1 MGVFLGVLGL
11 MALAALLLLG
21 LWLWLDA
28 RRTVRRLDRML
39 STAIDGGFGEES
51 FDESAPSALESRMAR
66 FLNGSARSLR
76 GVQRQRESIQRLLS
90 DISHQTKTPLAN
102 LKLYSSLLMEEE
114 LTPQQREQAQVILQQ
129 SEKLSF
135 LIETLVKL
143 SRLETD
149 VLAVTPK
156 SQPLS
161 PLLERAASQAKAAA
175 EHPASMLA
183 VMKLD
188 NAKIEEICKQFK
200 QVYPVNYNAP
210 GQLVVAGA
218 IEEMDAFK
226 QAVREAGGRGL
237 PVAVG
242 GGFHSPFMD
251 GASREFSEEAREF
264 ELRKPALTVY
274 SNFTTEPYTENVLEL
289 MENQINHSLRWQE
302 SMERMAADG
311 FDTFIEVGIGDTL
324 KKLIKRILPEA
335 RVYSVSNMEEIEKVK
350 EEMGC

>member
-1 MGVFLGVLGL
+1 MGTFLGVLGI
-11 MALAALLLLG
+11 MALAALLLG

-102 LKLYSSLLMEEE
+102 LRLYSSLLMEEE

-161 PLLERAASQAKAAA
+161 PLLERAVSQVKAAA
-175 EHPASMLA
+175 GQKGIALQLHLQQEEMEALYDLRWTA
-183 VMKLD
+183 EALGNLLD
-188 NAKIEEICKQFK
+188 NAVKYTPPGGCIEVSAIQYELFCRIDVRDNGIGIAEEEQAQIFGRFYRGRQVREQEGLGIGLYLAREIAQKQGGYLK
-200 QVYPVNYNAP
+200 LSSRP
-210 GQLVVAGA
+210 GQGSTFSLY
-218 IEEMDAFK
+218 
-226 QAVREAGGRGL
+226 L
-237 PVAVG
+237 PN
-242 GGFHSPFMD
+242 
-251 GASREFSEEAREF
+251 E
-264 ELRKPALTVY
+264 
-274 SNFTTEPYTENVLEL
+274 
-289 MENQINHSLRWQE
+289 
-302 SMERMAADG
+302 
-311 FDTFIEVGIGDTL
+311 
-324 KKLIKRILPEA
+324 
-335 RVYSVSNMEEIEKVK
+335 
-350 EEMGC
+350 

>member
-1 MGVFLGVLGL
+1 MGTFLGVLGI
-11 MALAALLLLG
+11 MALAALLLG
-21 LWLWLDA
+21 LWFWLDA

-114 LTPQQREQAQVILQQ
+114 LTPRQREQAQVILQQ

-161 PLLERAASQAKAAA
+161 PLLERVASQAKAAA
-175 EHPASMLA
+175 EQKGIALQLHLQQQAE
-183 VMKLD
+183 MKALYDLRWTAEALGNLLD
-188 NAKIEEICKQFK
+188 NAVKYTPPGGCIQVSATQYELFCRIDVHDNGIGIAEEEQAQIFGRFYRGRQVREQEGLGIGLYLAREIAQKQGGYLK
-200 QVYPVNYNAP
+200 LSSRP
-210 GQLVVAGA
+210 GQGSTFSLYLP
-218 IEEMDAFK
+218 
-226 QAVREAGGRGL
+226 RG
-237 PVAVG
+237 
-242 GGFHSPFMD
+242 
-251 GASREFSEEAREF
+251 
-264 ELRKPALTVY
+264 
-274 SNFTTEPYTENVLEL
+274 
-289 MENQINHSLRWQE
+289 
-302 SMERMAADG
+302 
-311 FDTFIEVGIGDTL
+311 
-324 KKLIKRILPEA
+324 
-335 RVYSVSNMEEIEKVK
+335 
-350 EEMGC
+350 

>member
-1 MGVFLGVLGL
+1 MGIFLGVLGL
-11 MALAALLLLG
+11 AGLLLG

-102 LKLYSSLLMEEE
+102 LRLYSSLLMEEE
-114 LTPQQREQAQVILQQ
+114 LTPRQREQAQVIFQQ

-175 EHPASMLA
+175 EQKGIALQLHLQQQAE
-183 VMKLD
+183 MKALYDLRWTAEALGNLLD
-188 NAKIEEICKQFK
+188 NAVKYTPPGGCIQVSATQYELFCRIDVHDNGIGIAEEEQAQIFGRFYRGRQVREQEGLGIGLYLAREIAQKQGGYLK
-200 QVYPVNYNAP
+200 LSSRP
-210 GQLVVAGA
+210 GQGSTFSLYLP
-218 IEEMDAFK
+218 
-226 QAVREAGGRGL
+226 RG
-237 PVAVG
+237 
-242 GGFHSPFMD
+242 
-251 GASREFSEEAREF
+251 
-264 ELRKPALTVY
+264 
-274 SNFTTEPYTENVLEL
+274 
-289 MENQINHSLRWQE
+289 
-302 SMERMAADG
+302 
-311 FDTFIEVGIGDTL
+311 
-324 KKLIKRILPEA
+324 
-335 RVYSVSNMEEIEKVK
+335 
-350 EEMGC
+350 

>member
-1 MGVFLGVLGL
+1 MGTFLGVLGL
-11 MALAALLLLG
+11 VALAALLLLG

-102 LKLYSSLLMEEE
+102 LRLYSSLLMEEE
-114 LTPQQREQAQVILQQ
+114 LTPRQREQAQVILQQ

-161 PLLERAASQAKAAA
+161 PLLERAVSQAKAAA
-175 EHPASMLA
+175 EQKGIALQLHLQQQAE
-183 VMKLD
+183 MKALYDLRWTAEALGNLLD
-188 NAKIEEICKQFK
+188 NAVKYTPPGGCIQVSATQYELFCRIDVHDNGIGIAEEEQAQIFGRFYRGRQVREQEGLGIGLYLAREIAQKQGGYLK
-200 QVYPVNYNAP
+200 LSSRP
-210 GQLVVAGA
+210 GQGSTFSLYLP
-218 IEEMDAFK
+218 
-226 QAVREAGGRGL
+226 RG
-237 PVAVG
+237 
-242 GGFHSPFMD
+242 
-251 GASREFSEEAREF
+251 
-264 ELRKPALTVY
+264 
-274 SNFTTEPYTENVLEL
+274 
-289 MENQINHSLRWQE
+289 
-302 SMERMAADG
+302 
-311 FDTFIEVGIGDTL
+311 
-324 KKLIKRILPEA
+324 
-335 RVYSVSNMEEIEKVK
+335 
-350 EEMGC
+350 

>member
-1 MGVFLGVLGL
+1 MGTFLGVLGL
-11 MALAALLLLG
+11 VALAALLLLG

-102 LKLYSSLLMEEE
+102 LRLYSSLLMEEE
-114 LTPQQREQAQVILQQ
+114 LTPRQREQAQVIFQQ

-143 SRLETD
+143 SRLGTD

-156 SQPLS
+156 SQPLA

-175 EHPASMLA
+175 EQKGIALQLHLQQQAE
-183 VMKLD
+183 MKALYDLRWTAEALGNLLD
-188 NAKIEEICKQFK
+188 NAVKYTPPGGCIQVSATQYELFCRIDVRDNGIGIAEEEQAQIFGRFYRGRQVREQEGLGIGLYLAREIVQKQGGYLK
-200 QVYPVNYNAP
+200 LSSRP
-210 GQLVVAGA
+210 GQGSTFSLYLP
-218 IEEMDAFK
+218 
-226 QAVREAGGRGL
+226 RG
-237 PVAVG
+237 
-242 GGFHSPFMD
+242 
-251 GASREFSEEAREF
+251 
-264 ELRKPALTVY
+264 
-274 SNFTTEPYTENVLEL
+274 
-289 MENQINHSLRWQE
+289 
-302 SMERMAADG
+302 
-311 FDTFIEVGIGDTL
+311 
-324 KKLIKRILPEA
+324 
-335 RVYSVSNMEEIEKVK
+335 
-350 EEMGC
+350 

>member
-1 MGVFLGVLGL
+1 MGTFLGVLGL
-11 MALAALLLLG
+11 AGLLLG

-114 LTPQQREQAQVILQQ
+114 LTPRQREQAQVIFQQ

-175 EHPASMLA
+175 EQKGIALQLHLQQQAE
-183 VMKLD
+183 MKALYDLRWTAEALGNLLD
-188 NAKIEEICKQFK
+188 NAVKYTPPGGCIQVSATQYELFCRIDVRDNGIGIAEEEQAQIFGRFYRGRQVREQEGLGIGLYLAREIVQKQGGYLK
-200 QVYPVNYNAP
+200 LSSRP
-210 GQLVVAGA
+210 GQGSTFSLYLP
-218 IEEMDAFK
+218 
-226 QAVREAGGRGL
+226 RG
-237 PVAVG
+237 
-242 GGFHSPFMD
+242 
-251 GASREFSEEAREF
+251 
-264 ELRKPALTVY
+264 
-274 SNFTTEPYTENVLEL
+274 
-289 MENQINHSLRWQE
+289 
-302 SMERMAADG
+302 
-311 FDTFIEVGIGDTL
+311 
-324 KKLIKRILPEA
+324 
-335 RVYSVSNMEEIEKVK
+335 
-350 EEMGC
+350 

>member
-1 MGVFLGVLGL
+1 MGIFLGVLGL
-11 MALAALLLLG
+11 AGLLLG

-102 LKLYSSLLMEEE
+102 LRLYSSLLMEEE
-114 LTPQQREQAQVILQQ
+114 LTPRQREQAQVIFQQ

-175 EHPASMLA
+175 EQKGIALQLHLQQQAEMRALYDLRWTA
-183 VMKLD
+183 EALGNLLD
-188 NAKIEEICKQFK
+188 NAVKYTPPGRCIQVSATQYELFCRIDVRDNGIGIAEEEQAQIFGRFYRGRQVREQEGLGIGLYLAREIAQKQGGYLK
-200 QVYPVNYNAP
+200 LSSRP
-210 GQLVVAGA
+210 GQGSTFSLYLP
-218 IEEMDAFK
+218 
-226 QAVREAGGRGL
+226 RG
-237 PVAVG
+237 
-242 GGFHSPFMD
+242 
-251 GASREFSEEAREF
+251 
-264 ELRKPALTVY
+264 
-274 SNFTTEPYTENVLEL
+274 
-289 MENQINHSLRWQE
+289 
-302 SMERMAADG
+302 
-311 FDTFIEVGIGDTL
+311 
-324 KKLIKRILPEA
+324 
-335 RVYSVSNMEEIEKVK
+335 
-350 EEMGC
+350 

>member
-76 GVQRQRESIQRLLS
+76 GLQRQRESIQRLLS

-102 LKLYSSLLMEEE
+102 LRLYSSLLMEEE
-114 LTPQQREQAQVILQQ
+114 LTPRQREQAQVIFQQ

-175 EHPASMLA
+175 EQKGIALQLHLQQQAE
-183 VMKLD
+183 MKALYDLRWTAEALGNLLD
-188 NAKIEEICKQFK
+188 NAVKYTPPDGCIQVSATQYELFCRIDVRDNGIGVAEEEQAQIFGRFYRGRQVREQEGLGIGLYLAREIAQKQGGYLK
-200 QVYPVNYNAP
+200 LSSRP
-210 GQLVVAGA
+210 GQGSTFSLYLP
-218 IEEMDAFK
+218 
-226 QAVREAGGRGL
+226 RG
-237 PVAVG
+237 
-242 GGFHSPFMD
+242 
-251 GASREFSEEAREF
+251 
-264 ELRKPALTVY
+264 
-274 SNFTTEPYTENVLEL
+274 
-289 MENQINHSLRWQE
+289 
-302 SMERMAADG
+302 
-311 FDTFIEVGIGDTL
+311 
-324 KKLIKRILPEA
+324 
-335 RVYSVSNMEEIEKVK
+335 
-350 EEMGC
+350 

>member
-1 MGVFLGVLGL
+1 MGTFLGVLGL

-102 LKLYSSLLMEEE
+102 LRLYSSLLMEEE
-114 LTPQQREQAQVILQQ
+114 LTPRQREQAQVIFQQ

-175 EHPASMLA
+175 EQKGIALQVQLYPQQAE
-183 VMKLD
+183 MKALYDLRWTAEALGNLLD
-188 NAKIEEICKQFK
+188 NAVKYTPPGGCIQVSATQYELFCRIDVHDNGIGIAEEEQAQIFGRFYRGRQVREQEGLGIGLYLAREIAQKQGGYLK
-200 QVYPVNYNAP
+200 LSSRP
-210 GQLVVAGA
+210 GQGSTFSLYLP
-218 IEEMDAFK
+218 
-226 QAVREAGGRGL
+226 RG
-237 PVAVG
+237 
-242 GGFHSPFMD
+242 
-251 GASREFSEEAREF
+251 
-264 ELRKPALTVY
+264 
-274 SNFTTEPYTENVLEL
+274 
-289 MENQINHSLRWQE
+289 
-302 SMERMAADG
+302 
-311 FDTFIEVGIGDTL
+311 
-324 KKLIKRILPEA
+324 
-335 RVYSVSNMEEIEKVK
+335 
-350 EEMGC
+350 

>member
-1 MGVFLGVLGL
+1 MGTFLGVLGL

-102 LKLYSSLLMEEE
+102 LRLYSSLLMEEE
-114 LTPQQREQAQVILQQ
+114 LTPRQREQAQVIFQQ

-175 EHPASMLA
+175 ERKGIALQLHLQQQAE
-183 VMKLD
+183 MKALYDLRWTAEALGNLLD
-188 NAKIEEICKQFK
+188 NAVKYTPPGGCIQVSATQYELFCRIDVRDNGIGIAEEEQAQIFGRFYRGRQVREQEGLGIGLYLAREIAQKQGGYLK
-200 QVYPVNYNAP
+200 LSSRP
-210 GQLVVAGA
+210 GQGSTFSLYLP
-218 IEEMDAFK
+218 
-226 QAVREAGGRGL
+226 RG
-237 PVAVG
+237 
-242 GGFHSPFMD
+242 
-251 GASREFSEEAREF
+251 
-264 ELRKPALTVY
+264 
-274 SNFTTEPYTENVLEL
+274 
-289 MENQINHSLRWQE
+289 
-302 SMERMAADG
+302 
-311 FDTFIEVGIGDTL
+311 
-324 KKLIKRILPEA
+324 
-335 RVYSVSNMEEIEKVK
+335 
-350 EEMGC
+350 

>member
-1 MGVFLGVLGL
+1 MGTFLGVLGL
-11 MALAALLLLG
+11 AGLLLG

-102 LKLYSSLLMEEE
+102 LRLYSSLLMEEE
-114 LTPQQREQAQVILQQ
+114 LTPRQREQAQVIFQQ

-175 EHPASMLA
+175 EQKGIALQLHLQQQAE
-183 VMKLD
+183 MKALYDLRWTAEALGNLLD
-188 NAKIEEICKQFK
+188 NAVKYTPPGGCIQVSATQYELFCRIDVRDNGIGIAEEEQAQIFGRSYRGRQVREQEGLGIGLYLAREIAQKQGGYLK
-200 QVYPVNYNAP
+200 LSSRP
-210 GQLVVAGA
+210 GQGSTFSLYLP
-218 IEEMDAFK
+218 
-226 QAVREAGGRGL
+226 RG
-237 PVAVG
+237 
-242 GGFHSPFMD
+242 
-251 GASREFSEEAREF
+251 
-264 ELRKPALTVY
+264 
-274 SNFTTEPYTENVLEL
+274 
-289 MENQINHSLRWQE
+289 
-302 SMERMAADG
+302 
-311 FDTFIEVGIGDTL
+311 
-324 KKLIKRILPEA
+324 
-335 RVYSVSNMEEIEKVK
+335 
-350 EEMGC
+350 

>member
-102 LKLYSSLLMEEE
+102 LRLYSSLLMEEE
-114 LTPQQREQAQVILQQ
+114 LTPRQREQAQVILQQ

-161 PLLERAASQAKAAA
+161 PLLERAVSQAKAAA
-175 EHPASMLA
+175 EQKGIALQLHLQQQAE
-183 VMKLD
+183 MKALYDLRWTAEALGNLLD
-188 NAKIEEICKQFK
+188 NAVKYTPPDGCIQVSATQYELFCRIDVHDNGIGIAEEEQAQIFGRFYRGRQVREQEGLGIGLYLAREIAQKQGGYLK
-200 QVYPVNYNAP
+200 LSSRP
-210 GQLVVAGA
+210 GQGSTFSLYLP
-218 IEEMDAFK
+218 
-226 QAVREAGGRGL
+226 RG
-237 PVAVG
+237 
-242 GGFHSPFMD
+242 
-251 GASREFSEEAREF
+251 
-264 ELRKPALTVY
+264 
-274 SNFTTEPYTENVLEL
+274 
-289 MENQINHSLRWQE
+289 
-302 SMERMAADG
+302 
-311 FDTFIEVGIGDTL
+311 
-324 KKLIKRILPEA
+324 
-335 RVYSVSNMEEIEKVK
+335 
-350 EEMGC
+350 

>member
-1 MGVFLGVLGL
+1 MGIFLGVLGL
-11 MALAALLLLG
+11 AGLLLG

-102 LKLYSSLLMEEE
+102 LRLYSSLLMEEE
-114 LTPQQREQAQVILQQ
+114 LTPRQREQAQVIFQQ

-156 SQPLS
+156 LQPLA

-175 EHPASMLA
+175 EQKGIALQLHLQQQAE
-183 VMKLD
+183 MKALYDLRWTAEALGNLLD
-188 NAKIEEICKQFK
+188 NAVKYTPPGGCIQVSATQYELFCRIDVRDNGIGIAEEEQAQIFGRFYRGRQVREQEGLGIGLYLAREIAQKQGGYLK
-200 QVYPVNYNAP
+200 LSSRP
-210 GQLVVAGA
+210 GQGSTFSLYLP
-218 IEEMDAFK
+218 
-226 QAVREAGGRGL
+226 RG
-237 PVAVG
+237 
-242 GGFHSPFMD
+242 
-251 GASREFSEEAREF
+251 
-264 ELRKPALTVY
+264 
-274 SNFTTEPYTENVLEL
+274 
-289 MENQINHSLRWQE
+289 
-302 SMERMAADG
+302 
-311 FDTFIEVGIGDTL
+311 
-324 KKLIKRILPEA
+324 
-335 RVYSVSNMEEIEKVK
+335 
-350 EEMGC
+350 

>member
-1 MGVFLGVLGL
+1 MGTFLGVLGL
-11 MALAALLLLG
+11 AGLLLG

-90 DISHQTKTPLAN
+90 DISHQTKTPLTN
-102 LKLYSSLLMEEE
+102 LRLYSTLLMEEE
-114 LTPQQREQAQVILQQ
+114 LTPRQREQAQVIFQQ

-175 EHPASMLA
+175 EQKGIALQLHLQQQAEMRALYDLRWTA
-183 VMKLD
+183 EALGNLLD
-188 NAKIEEICKQFK
+188 NAVKYTPPGGCIQVSATQYELFCRIDVRDNGIGIAEEEQAQIFGRFYRGRQVREQEGLGIGLYLAREIAQKQGGYLK
-200 QVYPVNYNAP
+200 LSSRP
-210 GQLVVAGA
+210 GQGSTFSLYLP
-218 IEEMDAFK
+218 
-226 QAVREAGGRGL
+226 RG
-237 PVAVG
+237 
-242 GGFHSPFMD
+242 
-251 GASREFSEEAREF
+251 
-264 ELRKPALTVY
+264 
-274 SNFTTEPYTENVLEL
+274 
-289 MENQINHSLRWQE
+289 
-302 SMERMAADG
+302 
-311 FDTFIEVGIGDTL
+311 
-324 KKLIKRILPEA
+324 
-335 RVYSVSNMEEIEKVK
+335 
-350 EEMGC
+350 

>member
-1 MGVFLGVLGL
+1 MGTFLGVLGI
-11 MALAALLLLG
+11 MALAALLLG
-21 LWLWLDA
+21 LWFWLDA

-114 LTPQQREQAQVILQQ
+114 LTPRQREQAQVIFQQ

-175 EHPASMLA
+175 EQKGIALQLHLQQEEMEALYDLRWTA
-183 VMKLD
+183 EALGNLLD
-188 NAKIEEICKQFK
+188 NAVKYTPPGGCIQVSATQYELFCRIDVRDNGIGIAEEEQAQIFGRFYRGRQVREQEGLGIGLYLAREIAQKQGGYLK
-200 QVYPVNYNAP
+200 LSSRP
-210 GQLVVAGA
+210 GQGSTFSLYLP
-218 IEEMDAFK
+218 
-226 QAVREAGGRGL
+226 RG
-237 PVAVG
+237 
-242 GGFHSPFMD
+242 
-251 GASREFSEEAREF
+251 
-264 ELRKPALTVY
+264 
-274 SNFTTEPYTENVLEL
+274 
-289 MENQINHSLRWQE
+289 
-302 SMERMAADG
+302 
-311 FDTFIEVGIGDTL
+311 
-324 KKLIKRILPEA
+324 
-335 RVYSVSNMEEIEKVK
+335 
-350 EEMGC
+350 

>member
-1 MGVFLGVLGL
+1 MGIFLGVLGL
-11 MALAALLLLG
+11 AGLLLG

-114 LTPQQREQAQVILQQ
+114 LTPRQREQAQVIFQQ

-175 EHPASMLA
+175 EQKGIALQLHLQQQAEMRALYDLRWTA
-183 VMKLD
+183 EALGNLLD
-188 NAKIEEICKQFK
+188 NAVKYTPPGGCIQVSATQYELFCRIDVRDNGIGIAEEEQAQIFGRFYRGRQVREQEGLGIGLYLAREIVQKQGGYLK
-200 QVYPVNYNAP
+200 LSSRP
-210 GQLVVAGA
+210 GQGSTFSLYLP
-218 IEEMDAFK
+218 
-226 QAVREAGGRGL
+226 RG
-237 PVAVG
+237 
-242 GGFHSPFMD
+242 
-251 GASREFSEEAREF
+251 
-264 ELRKPALTVY
+264 
-274 SNFTTEPYTENVLEL
+274 
-289 MENQINHSLRWQE
+289 
-302 SMERMAADG
+302 
-311 FDTFIEVGIGDTL
+311 
-324 KKLIKRILPEA
+324 
-335 RVYSVSNMEEIEKVK
+335 
-350 EEMGC
+350 

>member
-1 MGVFLGVLGL
+1 MGTFLGVLGL
-11 MALAALLLLG
+11 VALAALLLLG

-102 LKLYSSLLMEEE
+102 LRLYSSLLMEEE
-114 LTPQQREQAQVILQQ
+114 LTPRQREQAQVIFQQ

-175 EHPASMLA
+175 ERKGIALQLHLQQQAEMRALYDLRWTA
-183 VMKLD
+183 EALGNLLD
-188 NAKIEEICKQFK
+188 NAVKYTPPDGCIQVSATQYELFCRIDVRDNGIGVAEEEQAQIFGRFYRGRQVREQEGLGIGLYLAREIAQKQGGYLK
-200 QVYPVNYNAP
+200 LSSRP
-210 GQLVVAGA
+210 GQGSTFSLYLP
-218 IEEMDAFK
+218 
-226 QAVREAGGRGL
+226 RG
-237 PVAVG
+237 
-242 GGFHSPFMD
+242 
-251 GASREFSEEAREF
+251 
-264 ELRKPALTVY
+264 
-274 SNFTTEPYTENVLEL
+274 
-289 MENQINHSLRWQE
+289 
-302 SMERMAADG
+302 
-311 FDTFIEVGIGDTL
+311 
-324 KKLIKRILPEA
+324 
-335 RVYSVSNMEEIEKVK
+335 
-350 EEMGC
+350 

>member
-1 MGVFLGVLGL
+1 MGIFLGVLGL
-11 MALAALLLLG
+11 VALAALLLLG

-102 LKLYSSLLMEEE
+102 LRLYSSLLMEEE
-114 LTPQQREQAQVILQQ
+114 LTPRQREQAQVIFQQ

-156 SQPLS
+156 SQPLA

-175 EHPASMLA
+175 EQKGIALQLHLQQQAE
-183 VMKLD
+183 MKALYDLRWTAEALGNLLD
-188 NAKIEEICKQFK
+188 NAVKYTPPGGCIQVSATQYELFCRIDVHDNGIGIAEEEQAQIFGRFYRGRQVREQEGLGIGLYLAREIAQKQGGYLK
-200 QVYPVNYNAP
+200 LSSRP
-210 GQLVVAGA
+210 GQGSTFSLYLP
-218 IEEMDAFK
+218 
-226 QAVREAGGRGL
+226 RG
-237 PVAVG
+237 
-242 GGFHSPFMD
+242 
-251 GASREFSEEAREF
+251 
-264 ELRKPALTVY
+264 
-274 SNFTTEPYTENVLEL
+274 
-289 MENQINHSLRWQE
+289 
-302 SMERMAADG
+302 
-311 FDTFIEVGIGDTL
+311 
-324 KKLIKRILPEA
+324 
-335 RVYSVSNMEEIEKVK
+335 
-350 EEMGC
+350 

>member
-1 MGVFLGVLGL
+1 MGTFLGALGL
-11 MALAALLLLG
+11 VALAALLLLG

-102 LKLYSSLLMEEE
+102 LRLYSSLLMEEE
-114 LTPQQREQAQVILQQ
+114 LTPRQREQAQVIFQQ

-149 VLAVTPK
+149 VLVVTPK
-156 SQPLS
+156 LQPLS

-175 EHPASMLA
+175 EQKGIALQLHLQQQAE
-183 VMKLD
+183 MKALYDLRWTAEALGNLLD
-188 NAKIEEICKQFK
+188 NEVKYTPPGGCIQVSATQYELFCRIDVHDNGIGIAEEEQAQIFGRFYRGRQVREQEGLGIGLYLAREIAQKQGGYLK
-200 QVYPVNYNAP
+200 LSSRP
-210 GQLVVAGA
+210 GQGSTFSLYLP
-218 IEEMDAFK
+218 
-226 QAVREAGGRGL
+226 RG
-237 PVAVG
+237 
-242 GGFHSPFMD
+242 
-251 GASREFSEEAREF
+251 
-264 ELRKPALTVY
+264 
-274 SNFTTEPYTENVLEL
+274 
-289 MENQINHSLRWQE
+289 
-302 SMERMAADG
+302 
-311 FDTFIEVGIGDTL
+311 
-324 KKLIKRILPEA
+324 
-335 RVYSVSNMEEIEKVK
+335 
-350 EEMGC
+350 

>member
-114 LTPQQREQAQVILQQ
+114 LTPRQREQAQVILQQ

-175 EHPASMLA
+175 ERKGIALQLHLQQQAEMRALYDLRWTA
-183 VMKLD
+183 EALGNLLD
-188 NAKIEEICKQFK
+188 NAVKYTPPDGCIQVSATQYELFCRIDVRDNGIGVAEEEQAQIFGRFYRGRQVREQEGLGIGLYLAREIAQKQGGYLK
-200 QVYPVNYNAP
+200 LSSRP
-210 GQLVVAGA
+210 GQGSTFSLYLP
-218 IEEMDAFK
+218 
-226 QAVREAGGRGL
+226 RG
-237 PVAVG
+237 
-242 GGFHSPFMD
+242 
-251 GASREFSEEAREF
+251 
-264 ELRKPALTVY
+264 
-274 SNFTTEPYTENVLEL
+274 
-289 MENQINHSLRWQE
+289 
-302 SMERMAADG
+302 
-311 FDTFIEVGIGDTL
+311 
-324 KKLIKRILPEA
+324 
-335 RVYSVSNMEEIEKVK
+335 
-350 EEMGC
+350 

>member
-1 MGVFLGVLGL
+1 MGTFLGVLGL
-11 MALAALLLLG
+11 VALAALLLLG

-102 LKLYSSLLMEEE
+102 LRLYSSLLMEEE
-114 LTPQQREQAQVILQQ
+114 LTPRQREQAQVIFQQ

-175 EHPASMLA
+175 ERKGIALQLHLQQQAE
-183 VMKLD
+183 MKALYDLRWTAEALGNLLD
-188 NAKIEEICKQFK
+188 NAVKYTPPGGCIQVSATQYELFCRIDVHDNGIGIAEEEQAQIFGRFYRGRQVREQEGLGIGLYLAREIAQKQGGYLK
-200 QVYPVNYNAP
+200 LSSRP
-210 GQLVVAGA
+210 GQGSTFSLYLP
-218 IEEMDAFK
+218 
-226 QAVREAGGRGL
+226 RG
-237 PVAVG
+237 
-242 GGFHSPFMD
+242 
-251 GASREFSEEAREF
+251 
-264 ELRKPALTVY
+264 
-274 SNFTTEPYTENVLEL
+274 
-289 MENQINHSLRWQE
+289 
-302 SMERMAADG
+302 
-311 FDTFIEVGIGDTL
+311 
-324 KKLIKRILPEA
+324 
-335 RVYSVSNMEEIEKVK
+335 
-350 EEMGC
+350 

>member
-11 MALAALLLLG
+11 MALAALLLG

-102 LKLYSSLLMEEE
+102 LRLYSSLLMEEE
-114 LTPQQREQAQVILQQ
+114 LTPRQREQAQVIFQQ

-156 SQPLS
+156 LQPLA

-175 EHPASMLA
+175 ERKGIALQLHLQQQAE
-183 VMKLD
+183 MKALYDLRWTAEALGNLLD
-188 NAKIEEICKQFK
+188 NAVKYTPPGGCIQVSATQYELFCRIDVRDNGIGVAEEEQAQIFGRFYRGRQVREQEGLGIGLYLAREIAQKQGGYLK
-200 QVYPVNYNAP
+200 LSSRP
-210 GQLVVAGA
+210 GQGSTFSLYLP
-218 IEEMDAFK
+218 
-226 QAVREAGGRGL
+226 RG
-237 PVAVG
+237 
-242 GGFHSPFMD
+242 
-251 GASREFSEEAREF
+251 
-264 ELRKPALTVY
+264 
-274 SNFTTEPYTENVLEL
+274 
-289 MENQINHSLRWQE
+289 
-302 SMERMAADG
+302 
-311 FDTFIEVGIGDTL
+311 
-324 KKLIKRILPEA
+324 
-335 RVYSVSNMEEIEKVK
+335 
-350 EEMGC
+350 

>member
-11 MALAALLLLG
+11 AGLLLG

-102 LKLYSSLLMEEE
+102 LRLYSSLLMEEE
-114 LTPQQREQAQVILQQ
+114 LTPRQREQAQVIFQQ

-156 SQPLS
+156 LQPLA

-175 EHPASMLA
+175 EQKGIALQLHLQQQAE
-183 VMKLD
+183 MKALYDLRWTAEALGNLLD
-188 NAKIEEICKQFK
+188 NAVKYTPPGGCIQVSATQYELFCRIDVRDNGIGIAEEEQAQIFGRFYRGRQVREQEGLGIGLYLAREIAQKQGGYLK
-200 QVYPVNYNAP
+200 LSSRP
-210 GQLVVAGA
+210 GQGSTFSLYLP
-218 IEEMDAFK
+218 
-226 QAVREAGGRGL
+226 RG
-237 PVAVG
+237 
-242 GGFHSPFMD
+242 
-251 GASREFSEEAREF
+251 
-264 ELRKPALTVY
+264 
-274 SNFTTEPYTENVLEL
+274 
-289 MENQINHSLRWQE
+289 
-302 SMERMAADG
+302 
-311 FDTFIEVGIGDTL
+311 
-324 KKLIKRILPEA
+324 
-335 RVYSVSNMEEIEKVK
+335 
-350 EEMGC
+350 

>member
-1 MGVFLGVLGL
+1 MGTFLGVLGI
-11 MALAALLLLG
+11 MALAALLLG
-21 LWLWLDA
+21 LWFWLDA

-102 LKLYSSLLMEEE
+102 LRLYSSLLMEEE
-114 LTPQQREQAQVILQQ
+114 LTPRQREQAQVIFQQ

-156 SQPLS
+156 SQPLA

-175 EHPASMLA
+175 EQKGIALQLHLQQQAE
-183 VMKLD
+183 MKALYDLRWTAEALGNLLD
-188 NAKIEEICKQFK
+188 NAVKYTPPGGCIQVSATQYELFCRIDVRDNGIGIAEEEQAQIFGRFYRGRQVREQEGLGIGLYLAREIAQKQGGYLK
-200 QVYPVNYNAP
+200 LSSRP
-210 GQLVVAGA
+210 GQGSTFSLYLP
-218 IEEMDAFK
+218 
-226 QAVREAGGRGL
+226 RG
-237 PVAVG
+237 
-242 GGFHSPFMD
+242 
-251 GASREFSEEAREF
+251 
-264 ELRKPALTVY
+264 
-274 SNFTTEPYTENVLEL
+274 
-289 MENQINHSLRWQE
+289 
-302 SMERMAADG
+302 
-311 FDTFIEVGIGDTL
+311 
-324 KKLIKRILPEA
+324 
-335 RVYSVSNMEEIEKVK
+335 
-350 EEMGC
+350 

>member
-1 MGVFLGVLGL
+1 MGTFLGVLGI
-11 MALAALLLLG
+11 MALAALLLG
-21 LWLWLDA
+21 LWFWLDA

-114 LTPQQREQAQVILQQ
+114 LTPRQREQAQVILQQ

-175 EHPASMLA
+175 EQKGIALQLHLQQQAEMRALYDLRWTA
-183 VMKLD
+183 EALGNLLD
-188 NAKIEEICKQFK
+188 NAVKYTPPGGCIQVSATQYELFCRIDVHDNGIGIAEEEQAQIFGRFYRGRQVREQEGLGIGLYLAREIAQKQGGYLK
-200 QVYPVNYNAP
+200 LSSRP
-210 GQLVVAGA
+210 GQGSTFSLYLP
-218 IEEMDAFK
+218 
-226 QAVREAGGRGL
+226 RG
-237 PVAVG
+237 
-242 GGFHSPFMD
+242 
-251 GASREFSEEAREF
+251 
-264 ELRKPALTVY
+264 
-274 SNFTTEPYTENVLEL
+274 
-289 MENQINHSLRWQE
+289 
-302 SMERMAADG
+302 
-311 FDTFIEVGIGDTL
+311 
-324 KKLIKRILPEA
+324 
-335 RVYSVSNMEEIEKVK
+335 
-350 EEMGC
+350 

>member
-102 LKLYSSLLMEEE
+102 LRLYSSLLMEEE
-114 LTPQQREQAQVILQQ
+114 LTPRQREQAQVILQQ

-156 SQPLS
+156 LQPLA

-175 EHPASMLA
+175 EQKGIALQLHLQQQAE
-183 VMKLD
+183 MKALYDLRWTAEALGNLLD
-188 NAKIEEICKQFK
+188 NAVKYTPPGGCIQVSATQYELFCRIDVRDNGIGIAEEEQAQIFGRFYRGRQVREQEGLGIGLYLAREIVQKQGGYLK
-200 QVYPVNYNAP
+200 LSSRP
-210 GQLVVAGA
+210 GQGSTFSLYLP
-218 IEEMDAFK
+218 
-226 QAVREAGGRGL
+226 RG
-237 PVAVG
+237 
-242 GGFHSPFMD
+242 
-251 GASREFSEEAREF
+251 
-264 ELRKPALTVY
+264 
-274 SNFTTEPYTENVLEL
+274 
-289 MENQINHSLRWQE
+289 
-302 SMERMAADG
+302 
-311 FDTFIEVGIGDTL
+311 
-324 KKLIKRILPEA
+324 
-335 RVYSVSNMEEIEKVK
+335 
-350 EEMGC
+350 

>member
-1 MGVFLGVLGL
+1 MGTFLGVLGI
-11 MALAALLLLG
+11 MALAALLLG
-21 LWLWLDA
+21 LWFWLDA

-114 LTPQQREQAQVILQQ
+114 LTPRQREQAQVILQQ

-156 SQPLS
+156 LQPLA

-175 EHPASMLA
+175 ERKGIALQLHLQQQAE
-183 VMKLD
+183 MKALYDLRWTAEALGNLLD
-188 NAKIEEICKQFK
+188 NAVKYTPPGGCIQVSATQYELFCRIDVHDNGIGIAEEEQAQIFGRFYRGRQVREQEGLGIGLYLAREIAQKQGGYLK
-200 QVYPVNYNAP
+200 LSSRP
-210 GQLVVAGA
+210 GQGSTFSLYLP
-218 IEEMDAFK
+218 
-226 QAVREAGGRGL
+226 RG
-237 PVAVG
+237 
-242 GGFHSPFMD
+242 
-251 GASREFSEEAREF
+251 
-264 ELRKPALTVY
+264 
-274 SNFTTEPYTENVLEL
+274 
-289 MENQINHSLRWQE
+289 
-302 SMERMAADG
+302 
-311 FDTFIEVGIGDTL
+311 
-324 KKLIKRILPEA
+324 
-335 RVYSVSNMEEIEKVK
+335 
-350 EEMGC
+350 

>member
-11 MALAALLLLG
+11 MALAALLLLLG

-102 LKLYSSLLMEEE
+102 LRLYSSLLMEEE
-114 LTPQQREQAQVILQQ
+114 LTPRQREQAQVIFQQ

-175 EHPASMLA
+175 EQKGIALQLHLQQQAE
-183 VMKLD
+183 MKALYDLRWTAEALGNLLD
-188 NAKIEEICKQFK
+188 NAVKYTPPGGCIQVSATQYELFCRIDVRDNGIGIAEEEQAQIFGRFYRGRQVREQEGLGIGLYLAREIAQKQGGYLK
-200 QVYPVNYNAP
+200 LSSRP
-210 GQLVVAGA
+210 GQGSTFSLYLP
-218 IEEMDAFK
+218 
-226 QAVREAGGRGL
+226 RG
-237 PVAVG
+237 
-242 GGFHSPFMD
+242 
-251 GASREFSEEAREF
+251 
-264 ELRKPALTVY
+264 
-274 SNFTTEPYTENVLEL
+274 
-289 MENQINHSLRWQE
+289 
-302 SMERMAADG
+302 
-311 FDTFIEVGIGDTL
+311 
-324 KKLIKRILPEA
+324 
-335 RVYSVSNMEEIEKVK
+335 
-350 EEMGC
+350 

>member
-1 MGVFLGVLGL
+1 MGTFLGVLGI
-11 MALAALLLLG
+11 MALAALLLG

-102 LKLYSSLLMEEE
+102 LRLYSSLLMEEE
-114 LTPQQREQAQVILQQ
+114 LTPRQREQAQVIFQQ

-175 EHPASMLA
+175 EQKGIALQLHLQQQAE
-183 VMKLD
+183 MKALYDLRWTAEALGNLLD
-188 NAKIEEICKQFK
+188 NAVKYTPPGGCIQVSATQYELFCRIDVHDNGIGVAEEEQAQIFGRFYRGRQVREQEGLGIGLYLAREIAQKQGGYLK
-200 QVYPVNYNAP
+200 LSSRP
-210 GQLVVAGA
+210 GQGSTFSLYLP
-218 IEEMDAFK
+218 
-226 QAVREAGGRGL
+226 RG
-237 PVAVG
+237 
-242 GGFHSPFMD
+242 
-251 GASREFSEEAREF
+251 
-264 ELRKPALTVY
+264 
-274 SNFTTEPYTENVLEL
+274 
-289 MENQINHSLRWQE
+289 
-302 SMERMAADG
+302 
-311 FDTFIEVGIGDTL
+311 
-324 KKLIKRILPEA
+324 
-335 RVYSVSNMEEIEKVK
+335 
-350 EEMGC
+350 

>member
-1 MGVFLGVLGL
+1 MGTFLGVLGL
-11 MALAALLLLG
+11 VALAALLLLG

-102 LKLYSSLLMEEE
+102 LRLYSSLLMEEE
-114 LTPQQREQAQVILQQ
+114 LTPRQREQAQVILQQ

-156 SQPLS
+156 SQPLA

-175 EHPASMLA
+175 EQKGIALQLHLQQQAE
-183 VMKLD
+183 MKALYDLRWTAEALGNLLD
-188 NAKIEEICKQFK
+188 NAVKYTPPGGCIQVSATQYELFCRIDVRDNGIGIAEEEQAQIFGRFYRGRQVREQEGLGIGLYLAREIAQKQGGYLK
-200 QVYPVNYNAP
+200 LSSRP
-210 GQLVVAGA
+210 GQGSTFSLYLP
-218 IEEMDAFK
+218 
-226 QAVREAGGRGL
+226 RG
-237 PVAVG
+237 
-242 GGFHSPFMD
+242 
-251 GASREFSEEAREF
+251 
-264 ELRKPALTVY
+264 
-274 SNFTTEPYTENVLEL
+274 
-289 MENQINHSLRWQE
+289 
-302 SMERMAADG
+302 
-311 FDTFIEVGIGDTL
+311 
-324 KKLIKRILPEA
+324 
-335 RVYSVSNMEEIEKVK
+335 
-350 EEMGC
+350 

>member
-102 LKLYSSLLMEEE
+102 LRLYSSLLMEEE
-114 LTPQQREQAQVILQQ
+114 LTPRQREQAQVIFQQ

-149 VLAVTPK
+149 VLVVTPK
-156 SQPLS
+156 LQPLA

-175 EHPASMLA
+175 EQKGIALQLHLQQQAE
-183 VMKLD
+183 MKALYDLRWTAEALGNLLD
-188 NAKIEEICKQFK
+188 NAVKYTPPGGCIQVSATQYELFCRIDVRDNGIGVAEEEQAQIFGRFYRGRQVREQEGLGIGLYLAREIAQKQGGYLK
-200 QVYPVNYNAP
+200 LSSRP
-210 GQLVVAGA
+210 GQGSTFSLYLP
-218 IEEMDAFK
+218 
-226 QAVREAGGRGL
+226 RG
-237 PVAVG
+237 
-242 GGFHSPFMD
+242 
-251 GASREFSEEAREF
+251 
-264 ELRKPALTVY
+264 
-274 SNFTTEPYTENVLEL
+274 
-289 MENQINHSLRWQE
+289 
-302 SMERMAADG
+302 
-311 FDTFIEVGIGDTL
+311 
-324 KKLIKRILPEA
+324 
-335 RVYSVSNMEEIEKVK
+335 
-350 EEMGC
+350 

>member
-1 MGVFLGVLGL
+1 MGTFLGVLGI
-11 MALAALLLLG
+11 MALAALLLG

-39 STAIDGGFGEES
+39 STAIDGGFGAES

-102 LKLYSSLLMEEE
+102 LRLYSSLLMEEE
-114 LTPQQREQAQVILQQ
+114 LTPRQREQAQVIFQQ

-156 SQPLS
+156 LQPLA

-175 EHPASMLA
+175 EQKGIALQLHLQQQEEMEALYDLRWTA
-183 VMKLD
+183 EALGNLLD
-188 NAKIEEICKQFK
+188 NAVKYTPPGGCIQVSATQYELFCRIDVRDNGIGVAEEEQAQIFGRFYRGRQVREQEGLGIGLYLAREIAQKQGGYLK
-200 QVYPVNYNAP
+200 LSSRP
-210 GQLVVAGA
+210 GQGSTFSLYLP
-218 IEEMDAFK
+218 
-226 QAVREAGGRGL
+226 RG
-237 PVAVG
+237 
-242 GGFHSPFMD
+242 
-251 GASREFSEEAREF
+251 
-264 ELRKPALTVY
+264 
-274 SNFTTEPYTENVLEL
+274 
-289 MENQINHSLRWQE
+289 
-302 SMERMAADG
+302 
-311 FDTFIEVGIGDTL
+311 
-324 KKLIKRILPEA
+324 
-335 RVYSVSNMEEIEKVK
+335 
-350 EEMGC
+350 

>member
-102 LKLYSSLLMEEE
+102 LRLYSSLLMEEE
-114 LTPQQREQAQVILQQ
+114 LTPRQREQAQVILQQ

-175 EHPASMLA
+175 EQKGIALQLHLQQQAE
-183 VMKLD
+183 MKALYDLRWTAEALGNLLD
-188 NAKIEEICKQFK
+188 NAVKYTPPDGCIQVSATQYELFCRIDVRDNGIGVAEEEQAQIFGRFYRGRQVREQEGLGIGLYLAREIAQKQGGYLK
-200 QVYPVNYNAP
+200 LSSRP
-210 GQLVVAGA
+210 GQGSTFSLYLP
-218 IEEMDAFK
+218 
-226 QAVREAGGRGL
+226 RG
-237 PVAVG
+237 
-242 GGFHSPFMD
+242 
-251 GASREFSEEAREF
+251 
-264 ELRKPALTVY
+264 
-274 SNFTTEPYTENVLEL
+274 
-289 MENQINHSLRWQE
+289 
-302 SMERMAADG
+302 
-311 FDTFIEVGIGDTL
+311 
-324 KKLIKRILPEA
+324 
-335 RVYSVSNMEEIEKVK
+335 
-350 EEMGC
+350 

>member
-11 MALAALLLLG
+11 MALAALLLG

-102 LKLYSSLLMEEE
+102 LRLYSSLLMEEE
-114 LTPQQREQAQVILQQ
+114 LTPRQREQAQVIFQQ

-156 SQPLS
+156 LQPLA

-175 EHPASMLA
+175 ERKGIALQLHLQQQAE
-183 VMKLD
+183 MKALYDLRWTAEALGNLLD
-188 NAKIEEICKQFK
+188 NAVKYTPPGGCIQVSATQYELFCRIDVRDNGVGIAEEEQAQIFGRFYRGRQVREQEGLGIGLYLAREIAQKQGGYLK
-200 QVYPVNYNAP
+200 LSSRP
-210 GQLVVAGA
+210 GQGSTFSLYLP
-218 IEEMDAFK
+218 
-226 QAVREAGGRGL
+226 RG
-237 PVAVG
+237 
-242 GGFHSPFMD
+242 
-251 GASREFSEEAREF
+251 
-264 ELRKPALTVY
+264 
-274 SNFTTEPYTENVLEL
+274 
-289 MENQINHSLRWQE
+289 
-302 SMERMAADG
+302 
-311 FDTFIEVGIGDTL
+311 
-324 KKLIKRILPEA
+324 
-335 RVYSVSNMEEIEKVK
+335 
-350 EEMGC
+350 

>member
-1 MGVFLGVLGL
+1 MGTFLGVLGI
-11 MALAALLLLG
+11 MALAALLLG
-21 LWLWLDA
+21 LWFWLDA

-102 LKLYSSLLMEEE
+102 LRLYSSLLMEEE
-114 LTPQQREQAQVILQQ
+114 LTPRQREQAQVIFQQ

-149 VLAVTPK
+149 VLVVTPK

-175 EHPASMLA
+175 EQKGIALQLHLQQQAE
-183 VMKLD
+183 MKALYDLRWTAEALGNLLD
-188 NAKIEEICKQFK
+188 NAVKYTPPGGCIQVSATQYELFCRIDVHDNGIGIAEEEQAQIFGRFYRGRQVREQEGLGIGLYLAREIAQKQGGYLK
-200 QVYPVNYNAP
+200 LSSRP
-210 GQLVVAGA
+210 GQGSTFSLYLP
-218 IEEMDAFK
+218 
-226 QAVREAGGRGL
+226 RG
-237 PVAVG
+237 
-242 GGFHSPFMD
+242 
-251 GASREFSEEAREF
+251 
-264 ELRKPALTVY
+264 
-274 SNFTTEPYTENVLEL
+274 
-289 MENQINHSLRWQE
+289 
-302 SMERMAADG
+302 
-311 FDTFIEVGIGDTL
+311 
-324 KKLIKRILPEA
+324 
-335 RVYSVSNMEEIEKVK
+335 
-350 EEMGC
+350 